1 MYDMYDRQFEQN
13 GSNVYLFDDEA
24 TAFDAMM
31 DLTSRGIEVENI
43 EDFDEKQLTE
53 NQPTAFDDE
62 SMDALRDI
70 ILKYVEDPDAAE
82 RLVQQVDDR
91 GLDSL
96 PSDIEAQLERDPEFK
111 AWYHKLHHGS
121 DADTDYMKRRRE
133 EDDYYDADQAQKDDE
148 EEYERGYDDDGLP
161 LGEDALGFSDIEK
174 FGSKAASDIDIS
186 VRRDPNYTFGK
197 RPGDDDQ
204 IKIQI
209 C

>member
-1 MYDMYDRQFEQN
+1 
-13 GSNVYLFDDEA
+13 
-24 TAFDAMM
+24 MM

-82 RLVQQVDDR
+82 RLVQQVDDK

-133 EDDYYDADQAQKDDE
+133 EDYHIITMLIKLKKTMK
-148 EEYERGYDDDGLP
+148 RNMK
-161 LGEDALGFSDIEK
+161 EDTMTMDFH
-174 FGSKAASDIDIS
+174 
-186 VRRDPNYTFGK
+186 
-197 RPGDDDQ
+197 
-204 IKIQI
+204 
-209 C
+209 